1 MYYYYVVFT
10 SKGLKYE
17 RWFWADSYEDAKVQ
31 IQLTY
36 GAGTVFKKIERQNH
50 P

>member
-17 RWFWADSYEDAKVQ
+17 RWIWADSYEDAKVQ

>member
-1 MYYYYVVFT
+1 MYYWHIIFT
-10 SKGLKYE
+10 SKGLEYE
-17 RWFWADSYEDAKVQ
+17 RWIWADSYEDARVQ

-36 GAGTVFKKIERQNH
+36 GSGTVFKRVERVNK

>member
-1 MYYYYVVFT
+1 MYYWHVVFI
-10 SKGLKYE
+10 SHNLEYE
-17 RWFWADSYEDAKVQ
+17 RWIWADSYEDAKVQ